1 MRGAVVVIGVFL
13 ALTPAVAVAAS
24 APASTDPVR
33 SVHVVDVVPDNRS
46 ALSGVH
52 TVEAGSVLLVR
63 GRTNRRPD
71 RTAIDVAV
79 IEGPDADRFGF
90 AVVETWG
97 FDGVWSARLPVPAN
111 VTPGTYTLRV
121 RTDDSTDYQSF
132 TVVAEKR
139 ATLTVRSL
147 SQDAVVVDATLPDGG
162 YVELRARGDV
172 VGVSPYLSP
181 GTHTG
186 VAIDADTASFTAV
199 AVVGT
204 SDRRL
209 DAYTVEGAPVA
220 VAVDLPTPSPT
231 ATPTPSPPP
240 TSTPTA
246 SPTPRPSPTRTRS
259 PTDAAGP
266 GAGVVSA
273 LLALATVAVLGRRIR

>member
-1 MRGAVVVIGVFL
+1 M
-13 ALTPAVAVAAS
+13 
-24 APASTDPVR
+24 
-33 SVHVVDVVPDNRS
+33 VPDNRS

-52 TVEAGSVLLVR
+52 TVEAGSTLLVR

-79 IEGPDADRFGF
+79 IEGPEADRFGF

-97 FDGVWSARLPVPAN
+97 FDGVWSARLSVPAN

-121 RTDDSTDYQSF
+121 RTDESTDYQSF

-139 ATLTVRSL
+139 ATLTVRSV
-147 SQDAVVVDATLPDGG
+147 SRGAVVVDTTLPDGG
-162 YVELRARGDV
+162 YIELRTGGSVA
-172 VGVSPYLSP
+172 GVSSYLSP

-186 VAIDADTASFTAV
+186 VAIDAEATSFTAV

-209 DAYTVEGAPVA
+209 DAYTVGDDPVA
-220 VAVDLPTPSPT
+220 VAVGLPTPTPT
-231 ATPTPSPPP
+231 ATPTRPSPARTPSSTP
-240 TSTPTA
+240 ISTPTA
-246 SPTPRPSPTRTRS
+246 SQTPDPSPARTPS

-266 GAGVVSA
+266 GVGMLSA
-273 LLALATVAVLGRRIR
+273 LLALATVSVLGRRIR